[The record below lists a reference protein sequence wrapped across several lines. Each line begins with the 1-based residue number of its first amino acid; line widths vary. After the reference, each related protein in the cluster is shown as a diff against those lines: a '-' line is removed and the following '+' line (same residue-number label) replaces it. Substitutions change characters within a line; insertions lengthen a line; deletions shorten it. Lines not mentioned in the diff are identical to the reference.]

1 MIHAVAQGSSRSSV
15 SVRWDWV
22 CVCVCVCVSA
32 DVHLRRWGME
42 PLLAWMNSTICHALK
57 VYLPEHHRRGEFS
70 MQQIP
75 CSLGF
80 LANH

>member
-1 MIHAVAQGSSRSSV
+1 
-15 SVRWDWV
+15 
-22 CVCVCVCVSA
+22 
-32 DVHLRRWGME
+32 ME